1 MALLVGYDMLYAQQL
16 DLKRAV
22 YWLINDVMVIN
33 SDDNSHDNDDNRNDT
48 KRYTNEDGV
57 DD

>member
-33 SDDNSHDNDDNRNDT
+33 SDDNSHDNDEYRNDT
-48 KRYTNEDGV
+48 NDSTNGV
-57 DD
+57 DG